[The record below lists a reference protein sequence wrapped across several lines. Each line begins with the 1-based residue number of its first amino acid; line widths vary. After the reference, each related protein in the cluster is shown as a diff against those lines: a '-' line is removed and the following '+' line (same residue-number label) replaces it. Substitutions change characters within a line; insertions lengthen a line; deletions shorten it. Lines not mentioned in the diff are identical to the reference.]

1 MAYEIERKFLLASD
15 AWRSQVYETL
25 QIKQGYFCN
34 TDKASLRVRV
44 TNKKAYLSTKTMTLD
59 IRRHEFEYEIPR
71 VDAEFM
77 LQHMCNGSAVIKQ
90 RHLVKI
96 DQHIWEI
103 DEFEDDNLG
112 LLVAEIELQHES
124 EVFNKPDWVGKE
136 VSDDRRYVNV
146 SLVNNPYKDWSS

>member
-1 MAYEIERKFLLASD
+1 
-15 AWRSQVYETL
+15 
-25 QIKQGYFCN
+25 
-34 TDKASLRVRV
+34 
-44 TNKKAYLSTKTMTLD
+44 MTLD
-59 IRRHEFEYEIPR
+59 IRRHELENEIPR